1 MHRRHRSK
9 IETAVRLNVADVAIF
24 GTDAGGKPAA
34 VSVMIESIASPV
46 VWLGLVYTTV

>member
-9 IETAVRLNVADVAIF
+9 IETAVRLNLVDFTIF
-24 GTDAGGKPAA
+24 GTDPGGKPAA